1 MMKPD
6 LFATAQEQRPKPLA
20 AEIRPQTLDDL
31 IGQQHILGPNGPLQR
46 RVRAGRLGTV
56 ILFGP
61 PGVGKTTIARAIGQE
76 MQKEF
81 RSLHPASS
89 NVADIKAVAQEA
101 QEAQAKDILVFIDEI
116 HRFSSAQQDY
126 LLDLTETGTFDLIAA
141 TTGNPYHVLTPAL
154 VSRASIFQLEPHS
167 LDDLRQV
174 VGHRQVNATVTG
186 CGHRREYETDPPS
199 SLRPPPLP
207 S

>member
-1 MMKPD
+1 MKPD
-6 LFATAQEQRPKPLA
+6 LFSKAQEQRPKPLA
-20 AEIRPQTLDDL
+20 AEIRPETLDEL
-31 IGQQHILGPNGPLQR
+31 IGQQHILGPNGPLRR

-61 PGVGKTTIARAIGQE
+61 PGVGRTTIAQAIGQE
-76 MQKEF
+76 MKKEF

-89 NVADIKAVAQEA
+89 NVSDIKAVAQEA
-101 QEAQAKDILVFIDEI
+101 QSKDILVFIDEI

-167 LDDLRQV
+167 L
-174 VGHRQVNATVTG
+174 GF
-186 CGHRREYETDPPS
+186 CCS
-199 SLRPPPLP
+199 F
-207 S
+207 